1 MDIKTVIAYYEA
13 KSSTVSKSFVT
24 KTTSVAKGSNE
35 FRLKRRPAFHDK
47 KWRQSVREWQEKA
60 TKDRKWALTA
70 NHILK

>member
-24 KTTSVAKGSNE
+24 KTSVAKGSNE